1 MMIIP
6 MKNFHSSYAI
16 LILLLIFG
24 CSENKKAHHYIGDK
38 DEQIQALTEIKYAK
52 RFNITY
58 FESYKLVEVNEP
70 WPSAPDTLVYII
82 TSDKSVMDTFN
93 ENADVGLI
101 RQPVEN
107 VVCFSTTHLPFL
119 EMINEESRLSGFPTI
134 DYIYSEKI
142 QDMAKKGKIKDL
154 GPSNEI
160 NFESLLELN
169 PDLVFAFTM
178 GNELSM
184 IRKIELSGVPM
195 VLNADYLEDHPL
207 GRAEW
212 IKFIAAFFDK
222 DLEADSIFNEV
233 EKAYLETK
241 ARMDNMDRRPGV
253 FTGVVYGDTWFM
265 PGGKHYGTRFFN
277 DAGGN
282 YIWSDNNSGNI
293 LQLSFESVY
302 EKAGTA
308 DFWVGTAT
316 YNSLLEIEQADIR
329 YRDFKAF
336 KTGNIFNYS
345 ARVSDQG
352 GNAYFELGYARPDI
366 ILKDLAKIFHPEEM
380 VAHQFYFYKKL
391 Y

>member
-1 MMIIP
+1 MIIP
-6 MKNFHSSYAI
+6 MKNLYTLCSI
-16 LILLLIFG
+16 LILLMIIS
-24 CSENKKAHHYIGDK
+24 CSEHKKERQNKVGEGIRV
-38 DEQIQALTEIKYAK
+38 QAPTKVKYAK

-58 FESYKLVEVNEP
+58 FDSYKKIEVNEP
-70 WPSAPDTLVYII
+70 WPGSPDTLVYII
-82 TSDKSVMDTFN
+82 TKDKSIMDLF
-93 ENADVGLI
+93 EGDAKIGLI
-101 RQPVEN
+101 RQPIEN

-119 EMINEESRLSGFPTI
+119 ELINEESRLCGFPTI

-142 QDMAKKGKIKDL
+142 QDMARKGKIKDL

-184 IRKIELSGVPM
+184 IRKIELSGIPM

-212 IKFIAAFFDK
+212 IKFIATFFDK
-222 DLEADSIFNEV
+222 DLEADSIFNEI
-233 EKAYLETK
+233 EKAYLATK
-241 ARMDNMDRRPGV
+241 TAMDNIEKRPQI

-282 YIWSDNNSGNI
+282 YLWSDNNSGNI

-302 EKAGTA
+302 EKAGNA
-308 DFWVGTAT
+308 DFWIGTAT
-316 YNSLLEIEQADIR
+316 YNSLKEIEQADIR
-329 YRDFKAF
+329 YKDFKAF
-336 KTGNIFNYS
+336 KTGNIYNYS
-345 ARVSDQG
+345 ARVSEKG

-366 ILKDLAKIFHPEEM
+366 ILKDLAKIFHPDEM
-380 VAHQFYFYKKL
+380 KGHQFYFYKKL

>member
-1 MMIIP
+1 MIIP
-6 MKNFHSSYAI
+6 MKNLYILCSI
-16 LILLLIFG
+16 LILLMIIG
-24 CSENKKAHHYIGDK
+24 CSDHKKVRQNKVGEGIRV
-38 DEQIQALTEIKYAK
+38 QAPTKVKYAK

-58 FESYKLVEVNEP
+58 FDSYKKIEVNEP
-70 WPSAPDTLVYII
+70 WPGSPDTLVYII
-82 TSDKSVMDTFN
+82 TKDISIMDLFKGD
-93 ENADVGLI
+93 AKIGLV
-101 RQPVEN
+101 RQPIEN

-119 EMINEESRLSGFPTI
+119 ELIDEESRLSGFPTI

-142 QDMAKKGKIKDL
+142 QDMARNGKIKDL

-184 IRKIELSGVPM
+184 IRKIELSGIPM

-212 IKFIAAFFDK
+212 IKFIATFFDK
-222 DLEADSIFNEV
+222 DLEADSIFNEI
-233 EKAYLETK
+233 EKAYLATK
-241 ARMDNMDRRPGV
+241 TAMDNIEKRPQI

-302 EKAGTA
+302 EKAGNA
-308 DFWVGTAT
+308 DFWIGTAT
-316 YNSLLEIEQADIR
+316 YNSLKEIEQADIR
-329 YRDFKAF
+329 YKDFKAF
-336 KTGNIFNYS
+336 KTGNIYNYS
-345 ARVSDQG
+345 ARVSDKG

-366 ILKDLAKIFHPEEM
+366 ILKDLAKIFHPDEM
-380 VAHQFYFYKKL
+380 KGHQFYFYKKL

>member
-1 MMIIP
+1 M
-6 MKNFHSSYAI
+6 
-16 LILLLIFG
+16 IFG
-24 CSENKKAHHYIGDK
+24 CSDHKKVRQNKVGEGIRV
-38 DEQIQALTEIKYAK
+38 QAPTKVKYAK

-58 FESYKLVEVNEP
+58 FDSYKKIEVNEP
-70 WPSAPDTLVYII
+70 WPGSPDTLVYII
-82 TSDKSVMDTFN
+82 TKDKSVMDSF
-93 ENADVGLI
+93 EGDAKIGLI
-101 RQPVEN
+101 RQPIEN

-119 EMINEESRLSGFPTI
+119 ELINEESRLCGFPTI

-142 QDMAKKGKIKDL
+142 QDMARKGKIKDL

-184 IRKIELSGVPM
+184 IRKIELSGIPM

-212 IKFIAAFFDK
+212 IKFIATFFDK
-222 DLEADSIFNEV
+222 DLEADSIFNEI
-233 EKAYLETK
+233 EKAYLATK
-241 ARMDNMDRRPGV
+241 TAMDNIEKRPQI

-302 EKAGTA
+302 EKAGNA
-308 DFWVGTAT
+308 DFWIGTAT
-316 YNSLLEIEQADIR
+316 YNSLKEIEQADIR
-329 YRDFKAF
+329 YQDFKAF
-336 KTGNIFNYS
+336 KMGNIYNYS
-345 ARVSDQG
+345 ERVSEKG

-366 ILKDLAKIFHPEEM
+366 ILKDLAKIFHPDEM
-380 VAHQFYFYKKL
+380 KGHQFYFYKKL

>member
-1 MMIIP
+1 MIIP
-6 MKNFHSSYAI
+6 MKNLYILCSI
-16 LILLLIFG
+16 LILLMIIG
-24 CSENKKAHHYIGDK
+24 CSDHKKVRQNKVGEGIRV
-38 DEQIQALTEIKYAK
+38 QAPTKVKYAK

-58 FESYKLVEVNEP
+58 FDSYKKIEVNEP
-70 WPSAPDTLVYII
+70 WPGSPDTLVYII
-82 TSDKSVMDTFN
+82 TKDISIMDLFKGD
-93 ENADVGLI
+93 AKIGLV
-101 RQPVEN
+101 RQPIEN

-119 EMINEESRLSGFPTI
+119 ELIDEESRLSGFPTI

-142 QDMAKKGKIKDL
+142 QDMARKGKIKDL

-184 IRKIELSGVPM
+184 IRKIELSGIPM

-212 IKFIAAFFDK
+212 IKFIATFFDK
-222 DLEADSIFNEV
+222 DLEADSIFNEI
-233 EKAYLETK
+233 EKAYLATK
-241 ARMDNMDRRPGV
+241 TAMDNIEKRPQI

-302 EKAGTA
+302 EKAGNA
-308 DFWVGTAT
+308 DFWIGTAT
-316 YNSLLEIEQADIR
+316 YNSLKEIEQADIR
-329 YRDFKAF
+329 YKDFKAF
-336 KTGNIFNYS
+336 KTGNIYNYS
-345 ARVSDQG
+345 ARVSDKG

-366 ILKDLAKIFHPEEM
+366 ILKDLAKIFHPDEM
-380 VAHQFYFYKKL
+380 KGHQFYFYKKL

>member
-6 MKNFHSSYAI
+6 MKNFNSSHFI

-24 CSENKKAHHYIGDK
+24 CSENKKAHHYTGDK
-38 DEQIQALTEIKYAK
+38 DEQIQALTKIKYAK

-58 FESYKLVEVNEP
+58 FESYKMVEVNEP
-70 WPSAPDTLVYII
+70 WPGSPDTLVYII
-82 TSDKSVMDTFN
+82 TSDKSIMDSFN

-212 IKFIAAFFDK
+212 IKFIAAFFEK
-222 DLEADSIFNEV
+222 DLEADSIFNEI

-265 PGGKHYGTRFFN
+265 PGGEHYGTRFFN

-282 YIWSDNNSGNI
+282 YIWSENNSGNI

-302 EKAGTA
+302 EKAGNA

-316 YNSLLEIEQADIR
+316 YNSFIEIEQADIR
-329 YRDFKAF
+329 YRDFKAY
-336 KTGNIFNYS
+336 KTGSIYNYS
-345 ARVSDQG
+345 ARLSEQG

-380 VAHQFYFYKKL
+380 KAHQFYFYKKL

>member
-1 MMIIP
+1 MII
-6 MKNFHSSYAI
+6 
-16 LILLLIFG
+16 G
-24 CSENKKAHHYIGDK
+24 CSDHKKVRQNKVGEGIRV
-38 DEQIQALTEIKYAK
+38 QAPTKVKYAK

-58 FESYKLVEVNEP
+58 FDSYKKIEVNEP
-70 WPSAPDTLVYII
+70 WPGSPDTLVYII
-82 TSDKSVMDTFN
+82 TKDISIMDLFKGD
-93 ENADVGLI
+93 AKIGLV
-101 RQPVEN
+101 RQPIEN

-119 EMINEESRLSGFPTI
+119 ELIDEESRLSGFPTI

-142 QDMAKKGKIKDL
+142 QDMARKGKIKDL

-184 IRKIELSGVPM
+184 IRKIELSGIPM

-212 IKFIAAFFDK
+212 IKFIATFFDK
-222 DLEADSIFNEV
+222 DLEADSIFNEI
-233 EKAYLETK
+233 EKAYLATK
-241 ARMDNMDRRPGV
+241 TAMDNIEKRPQI

-302 EKAGTA
+302 EKAGNA
-308 DFWVGTAT
+308 DFWIGTAT
-316 YNSLLEIEQADIR
+316 YNSLKEIEQADIR
-329 YRDFKAF
+329 YKDFKAF
-336 KTGNIFNYS
+336 KTGNIYNYS
-345 ARVSDQG
+345 ARVSDKG

-366 ILKDLAKIFHPEEM
+366 ILKDLAKIFHPDEM
-380 VAHQFYFYKKL
+380 KGHQFYFYKKL

>member
-1 MMIIP
+1 MIIP
-6 MKNFHSSYAI
+6 MKNLITLCSI
-16 LILLLIFG
+16 LILLMIFG
-24 CSENKKAHHYIGDK
+24 CSDHKKVRQNKVGEGIRV
-38 DEQIQALTEIKYAK
+38 QAPTKVKYAK

-58 FESYKLVEVNEP
+58 FDSYKKIEVNEP
-70 WPSAPDTLVYII
+70 WPGSPDTLVYII
-82 TSDKSVMDTFN
+82 TKDKSVMDSF
-93 ENADVGLI
+93 EGDAKIGLI
-101 RQPVEN
+101 RQPIEN

-119 EMINEESRLSGFPTI
+119 ELINEESRLCGFPTI

-142 QDMAKKGKIKDL
+142 QDMARKGKIKDL

-184 IRKIELSGVPM
+184 IRKIELSGIPM

-212 IKFIAAFFDK
+212 IKFIATFFDK
-222 DLEADSIFNEV
+222 DLEADSIFNEI
-233 EKAYLETK
+233 EKAYLATK
-241 ARMDNMDRRPGV
+241 TAMDNIEKRPQI

-302 EKAGTA
+302 EKAGNA
-308 DFWVGTAT
+308 DFWIGTAT
-316 YNSLLEIEQADIR
+316 YNSLKEIEQADIR
-329 YRDFKAF
+329 YQDFKAF
-336 KTGNIFNYS
+336 KIGNIYNYS
-345 ARVSDQG
+345 ERVSEKG

-366 ILKDLAKIFHPEEM
+366 ILKDLAKIFHPDEM
-380 VAHQFYFYKKL
+380 KGHQFYFYKKL